1 MDGLLSFSYAEEQIT
16 GDYILL
22 YMLSM
27 CILAYAGLS
36 FNLLSSLV
44 ELASSSALI
53 LLIRLVM
60 NEILLVPQ
68 ASKFGVFILMQVIL
82 GIAIHIIISVVGFW
96 YVNIVVKLQSDGELL
111 DSVDD
116 SIMLV
121 EP

>member
-16 GDYILL
+16 GDCILL

-27 CILAYAGLS
+27 CMLAYAGLS

-44 ELASSSALI
+44 ELSSSSALI
-53 LLIRLVM
+53 LLLRLVM
-60 NEILLVPQ
+60 NEILLVPE
-68 ASKFGVFILMQVIL
+68 ASKFGFFILMQAML
-82 GIAIHIIISVVGFW
+82 GIAIHIIISIVGFW
-96 YVNIVVKLQSDGELL
+96 YVNIVVKLQSDSELL